1 MPPVAIPDSLA
12 FAATKP
18 RLFGVDFTCAP
29 GQRKPSVVALGHLE
43 ETGNPNA
50 CKWRLSLDGF
60 ESFTDFAGF
69 EELLMR
75 PGPWAGGF
83 DLPFGLPREL
93 VVQFGWPVRWP
104 ELIRLYSSFSRKDLR
119 DRFKQFCDAR
129 APGNKFAHRATD
141 RPAGSSASMKWVN
154 PPVAWMLHAGAIRL
168 LNAGVSIPGVL
179 NGDSKRVCL
188 EAYPG
193 MLARSVTRASYKSDD
208 RRRQTI
214 ERQDAR
220 QQILKAVET
229 SDSQPGI
236 ATVLSRQDRCIV
248 LNDGSGDSLDA
259 LLCLVQVAWS
269 LTDLNR
275 RFGLP
280 ATFDGLEGWI
290 VGA

>member
-1 MPPVAIPDSLA
+1 
-12 FAATKP
+12 
-18 RLFGVDFTCAP
+18 
-29 GQRKPSVVALGHLE
+29 
-43 ETGNPNA
+43 
-50 CKWRLSLDGF
+50 
-60 ESFTDFAGF
+60 
-69 EELLMR
+69 
-75 PGPWAGGF
+75 
-83 DLPFGLPREL
+83 
-93 VVQFGWPVRWP
+93 
-104 ELIRLYSSFSRKDLR
+104 
-119 DRFKQFCDAR
+119 
-129 APGNKFAHRATD
+129 
-141 RPAGSSASMKWVN
+141 
-154 PPVAWMLHAGAIRL
+154 
-168 LNAGVSIPGVL
+168 
-179 NGDSKRVCL
+179 